1 MSSAVVVGSGPN
13 GLAGAV
19 HLAMHGLDVRV
30 LEAEPTIGGGCRS
43 SVEDL
48 PGLLVDECSAFHP
61 FAAASPYLSGLGL
74 EEHGLRWREP
84 DVQLVH
90 PLDGGRAAALW
101 RDEARTASGLGPD
114 GPAWDRLIGRAA
126 RSFGTLVEDI
136 LGPLVAVP
144 RHPFALAR
152 FGLDAV
158 LPATLSARRWR
169 TDEARALFGGIAAHA
184 FAPLDSPF
192 TSSVA
197 IVLAA
202 AAHTVGWP
210 VAEGGSGAITAALAA
225 RLARFGGSIETG
237 RRVEDVRELDGA
249 DVVLLDVTPS
259 AAARIL
265 GDRLPPR
272 VAASYRRFRHGPAA
286 YRVDFAVEGGI
297 PWASE
302 LARRAGTV
310 HVGGTLEEIAEA
322 EAATARGRM
331 PARPFVLVGQQ
342 YLADPGRSRDG
353 VHPVWAYAHVPHAF
367 AGDATEALVG
377 QIERFAPGF
386 RRTVRATAV
395 RGPAALEAHNA
406 NYVGGDIG
414 AGANTG
420 LQLLA
425 RPRLTPDP
433 YATGA
438 PGVYLCSAST
448 PPGAGTHGM
457 GGYRAASAALRWLA
471 RR

>member
-74 EEHGLRWREP
+74 EEHGLRWRQP

-101 RDEARTASGLGPD
+101 RDEARTAAGLGPD
-114 GPAWDRLIGRAA
+114 GPAWDRLIGRAS

-136 LGPLVAVP
+136 LGPLIAVP

-249 DVVLLDVTPS
+249 DVVLLDLTPS

-265 GDRLPPR
+265 GDRLPPG
-272 VAASYRRFRHGPAA
+272 VAASYRRFHHGPAA

-297 PWASE
+297 PWTSQ

-310 HVGGTLEEIAEA
+310 HVGGT
-322 EAATARGRM
+322 G
-331 PARPFVLVGQQ
+331 PK
-342 YLADPGRSRDG
+342 
-353 VHPVWAYAHVPHAF
+353 
-367 AGDATEALVG
+367 
-377 QIERFAPGF
+377 APGGEK
-386 RRTVRATAV
+386 V
-395 RGPAALEAHNA
+395 
-406 NYVGGDIG
+406 
-414 AGANTG
+414 
-420 LQLLA
+420 
-425 RPRLTPDP
+425 
-433 YATGA
+433 
-438 PGVYLCSAST
+438 
-448 PPGAGTHGM
+448 
-457 GGYRAASAALRWLA
+457 
-471 RR
+471 